1 MKSTGCSSKGPRLN
15 TKHPH
20 GSSELSIT
28 PVPEVPTPSQ
38 TYMQAK
44 YLNAYIYFFKSKPVK
59 IRQIKE
65 KHLMVSTCVETE
77 IE

>member
-1 MKSTGCSSKGPRLN
+1 M
-15 TKHPH
+15 
-20 GSSELSIT
+20 
-28 PVPEVPTPSQ
+28 EVPTPSQ

-44 YLNAYIYFFKSKPVK
+44 YLNAYLKKPVK

-77 IE
+77 IGLDWMAL